1 MPKGRRLTLA
11 ETADAIRRIDRLI
24 AVPHVDPD
32 PDTLGAAVG
41 LALIARKLG
50 KEARVYT
57 PEAVPFD
64 SRFLEDLYP
73 IEHSRVEA
81 FRASDHEPPDAG
93 GLPAVDGGTSGG
105 SDRWHPVVL
114 DCGDPRRIH
123 PAAELPPIWLNIDHH
138 LDNAFFAELTWVD
151 PSAASTAEMVAR
163 LGFELGVEMD
173 AAIATAL
180 YAGMLYDTRGFVIDK
195 TNAETYRLAARLV
208 DAGADPAQINRY
220 LNEQLSASAL
230 RVMGMAL
237 GHLQEDLD
245 GKLVWATITQA
256 MLAACGARIEETD
269 LILSELPKIGKAEV
283 WFLFKELP
291 DGAIKISIRSR
302 GKVNAHAIARAFGG
316 GGHRRVSGARL
327 DLPLSAAVELMLTA
341 ARTAMQVQAV

>member
-1 MPKGRRLTLA
+1 MTQGHRLTLA
-11 ETADAIRRIDRLI
+11 ETAEAIRRTDRLI

-32 PDTLGAAVG
+32 PDTLGSAVG
-41 LALIARKLG
+41 LALIAQKLG

-64 SRFLEDLYP
+64 SRFLEELYP
-73 IEHSRVEA
+73 I
-81 FRASDHEPPDAG
+81 DHEPPPSEGPSAQ
-93 GLPAVDGGTSGG
+93 P
-105 SDRWHPVVL
+105 WHPVVL

-123 PAAELPPIWLNIDHH
+123 PAAKLPPIWLNIDHH
-138 LDNAFFAELTWVD
+138 LDNAYFAGLTWVD
-151 PSAASTAEMVAR
+151 ESAASTAEMVAR
-163 LGFELGVEMD
+163 LGFELGVPMD

-195 TNAETYRLAARLV
+195 TNSETYRLAARLV
-208 DAGADPAQINRY
+208 DAGANPTRINRY
-220 LNEQLSASAL
+220 LNEQLSAGAL

-237 GHLQEDLD
+237 GHLQEDL
-245 GKLVWATITQA
+245 GGRLVWATITQA

-302 GKVNAHAIARAFGG
+302 GTVNAHAIARAFGG

-327 DLPLSAAVELMLTA
+327 EVPLSAAVELMLKA
-341 ARTAMQVQAV
+341 ARTAMQLQPA

>member
-1 MPKGRRLTLA
+1 MTKGQRLTLA
-11 ETADAIRRIDRLI
+11 ETADAIRRTDHLI

-32 PDTLGAAVG
+32 PDTLGSAVG
-41 LALIARKLG
+41 LALIAQKLG

-64 SRFLEDLYP
+64 SRFLETLFP
-73 IEHSRVEA
+73 I
-81 FRASDHEPPDAG
+81 DHEPPYLDVPHA
-93 GLPAVDGGTSGG
+93 TS
-105 SDRWHPVVL
+105 SPTWHPVVL

-123 PAAELPPIWLNIDHH
+123 PAAKLPPIWLNIDHH
-138 LDNAFFAELTWVD
+138 LDNAGFAELTWVD
-151 PSAASTAEMVAR
+151 TTAASTAEMVAR
-163 LGFELGVEMD
+163 LGVELGVEMD
-173 AAIATAL
+173 EAIATAL

-195 TNAETYRLAARLV
+195 TNSETYRLAARLV
-208 DAGADPAQINRY
+208 DAGANPARINRY
-220 LNEQLSASAL
+220 LNEQLSAGAL

-245 GKLVWATITQA
+245 GRLVWATITQA

-327 DLPLSAAVELMLTA
+327 EVPLSAAVELMLTA
-341 ARTAMQVQAV
+341 ARTAMLLQPAGA

>member
-1 MPKGRRLTLA
+1 MSKGQRLSLA
-11 ETADAIRRIDRLI
+11 EAAEAIRQKDRLI

-41 LALIARKLG
+41 LALIAQKLG

-64 SRFLEDLYP
+64 CRFLEDLFP
-73 IEHSRVEA
+73 I
-81 FRASDHEPPDAG
+81 DHEPPEEAAAKG
-93 GLPAVDGGTSGG
+93 G
-105 SDRWHPVVL
+105 WHPVVL

-123 PAAELPPIWLNIDHH
+123 PAAKLPPVWLNIDHH
-138 LDNAFFAELTWVD
+138 LDNAYFAELTWVD
-151 PSAASTAEMVAR
+151 ETAASTAEMVAR
-163 LGFELGVEMD
+163 LGVELGVEMD

-195 TNAETYRLAARLV
+195 TNSETYRLAARLV
-208 DAGADPAQINRY
+208 DAGANPTRINRY
-220 LNEQLSASAL
+220 LNEQLSAGAL

-245 GKLVWATITQA
+245 GRLVWATITQA

-327 DLPLSAAVELMLTA
+327 EVPLSAAVELMLTA
-341 ARTAMQVQAV
+341 ARTAMQVPL

>member
-1 MPKGRRLTLA
+1 MPKGRPLTLA
-11 ETADAIRRIDRLI
+11 ETADAIRRIDHLI

-41 LALIARKLG
+41 LALIAQKLG

-64 SRFLEDLYP
+64 SRFLEDLFP
-73 IEHSRVEA
+73 I
-81 FRASDHEPPDAG
+81 DHEPPEA
-93 GLPAVDGGTSGG
+93 DGASHG
-105 SDRWHPVVL
+105 WHPVVL

-123 PAAELPPIWLNIDHH
+123 PAAKLPPVWLNIDHH

-195 TNAETYRLAARLV
+195 TNSETYRLAARLV
-208 DAGADPAQINRY
+208 DAGANPTRINRY
-220 LNEQLSASAL
+220 LNEQLSAGAL

-237 GHLQEDLD
+237 GHLQEDL
-245 GKLVWATITQA
+245 GGRLVWATITQA

-327 DLPLSAAVELMLTA
+327 EVPLSAAVELMLTA

>member
-1 MPKGRRLTLA
+1 MPKGHRLSLA
-11 ETADAIRRIDRLI
+11 ETAEAIRRNDRLI

-41 LALIARKLG
+41 LALIAQKLG

-64 SRFLEDLYP
+64 SRFLEDLFP
-73 IEHSRVEA
+73 I
-81 FRASDHEPPDAG
+81 DHEPPSLDSA
-93 GLPAVDGGTSGG
+93 P
-105 SDRWHPVVL
+105 WHPVVL

-123 PAAELPPIWLNIDHH
+123 PAAQLPPIWLNIDHH
-138 LDNAFFAELTWVD
+138 LDNADFAELTWVD
-151 PSAASTAEMVAR
+151 EAAASTAEMVAR
-163 LGFELGVEMD
+163 LGFELGVAMD
-173 AAIATAL
+173 GPIATAL

-195 TNAETYRLAARLV
+195 TNSETYRLAARLV
-208 DAGADPAQINRY
+208 DAGANPTRINRY
-220 LNEQLSASAL
+220 LNEQLSAGAL

-245 GKLVWATITQA
+245 GRLVWATITQA

-302 GKVNAHAIARAFGG
+302 GRVNAHAIARAFGG

-327 DLPLSAAVELMLTA
+327 EVPLSAAVELMLTA
-341 ARTAMQVQAV
+341 ARTAMQVQPAGA

>member
-1 MPKGRRLTLA
+1 MPKGQRLTLA
-11 ETADAIRRIDRLI
+11 ETADAIRRVDRLI
-24 AVPHVDPD
+24 TVPHVDPD

-41 LALIARKLG
+41 LALIAQKLG

-73 IEHSRVEA
+73 I
-81 FRASDHEPPDAG
+81 DHEPPGEGASS
-93 GLPAVDGGTSGG
+93 DGT
-105 SDRWHPVVL
+105 DWHPVVL

-123 PAAELPPIWLNIDHH
+123 PAAQLPPIWLNIDHH
-138 LDNAFFAELTWVD
+138 LDNAYFAELTWVD
-151 PSAASTAEMVAR
+151 EAAASTAEMVAR

-173 AAIATAL
+173 EAIATAL

-195 TNAETYRLAARLV
+195 TNSETYRLAARLV
-208 DAGADPAQINRY
+208 DAGANPTRINRY
-220 LNEQLSASAL
+220 LNEQLSAGAL

-237 GHLQEDLD
+237 GHLQEDL
-245 GKLVWATITQA
+245 GGRLVWATITQA

-302 GKVNAHAIARAFGG
+302 GRVNAHAIARAFGG

-327 DLPLSAAVELMLTA
+327 EVPLSAAVELMLTA
-341 ARTAMQVQAV
+341 ARTAMQVQTA